1 MAQRHTPISRG
12 MNRFLLAAMA
22 AKGTIEVC
30 AANGSQASPRSRRR
44 FASIDT
50 VPATATMAQVAS
62 RHEPSEPDYRSH
74 REGAPIAVFAQ
85 YPDRTVAHR
94 SAGDAKMNTGE
105 EERTQDQ

>member
-1 MAQRHTPISRG
+1 MRDQVKQARENWEHQDDG
-12 MNRFLLAAMA
+12 NRLPPFEHSQA
-22 AKGTIEVC
+22 AKVGGPIV
-30 AANGSQASPRSRRR
+30 
-44 FASIDT
+44 
-50 VPATATMAQVAS
+50 S

-105 EERTQDQ
+105 EEQPGPMKPRRILQIAIANVWLLLMR